1 MIFCDYKD
9 FPKKQGR
16 LLGLDWGMRRCGVA
30 VSDEGR
36 NMVFV
41 RPQINVKSQNEL
53 VESVLGII
61 ATDSITGIVL
71 GLPLFADG
79 SDSDTTRAVREFA
92 DMLAK
97 QTDVPILFME
107 ENLTSIDAQQE
118 IGRPN
123 IKKIKQELDSLSARI
138 ILENAIC
145 VLKRN

>member
-9 FPKKQGR
+9 FPKNQGR
-16 LLGLDWGMRRCGVA
+16 RLGLDWGMRRCGVA

-41 RPQINVKSQNEL
+41 RPQINVKSQKEL
-53 VESVLGII
+53 VESVMDIV

-79 SDSDTTRAVREFA
+79 SDSDTTKAVREFA

-97 QTDVPILFME
+97 RTDVPILFIE
-107 ENLTSIDAQQE
+107 ENLTSMDAQEE
-118 IGRPN
+118 IGHPN

-138 ILENAIC
+138 ILENAIS